1 MDRLKHKQK
10 KEKPTKNGDKEK
22 TQYFIKDVKSIQDNL
37 KIKEILRTVRM
48 NNSMRYPR
56 GGKVTNSNCLNE
68 KEFFFDDDHHAA
80 EGQQTIEPLCATNPI
95 LVPSAQN
102 DCNITESEHVILIY
116 NDINSDVNDDDS
128 VVQKLDIVHE
138 NTHKIINE
146 ISKDQGESLEDSQVV
161 ERIPKETQDVE
172 TQKDPENKKILLLK
186 NRERKL
192 SLDQTMLTRR
202 ISQSEL
208 DLHSIGKSPLER
220 KSSFFKKKMESFLK
234 NTTEIFKRQ
243 SLRNK
248 VEVDRR
254 RGSMSVSLQSLNE
267 KTEDVLKNNQVSNSL
282 IFIFQDSTRV
292 YCFCF
297 HKDFFLIHYYS

>member
-1 MDRLKHKQK
+1 MDRLRHKQK
-10 KEKPTKNGDKEK
+10 KEKQTKNVDKEK
-22 TQYFIKDVKSIQDNL
+22 AHSCIKDVKSIQDNL

-56 GGKVTNSNCLNE
+56 GSKVTNSNCFNE
-68 KEFFFDDDHHAA
+68 KELFDDDHQAA
-80 EGQQTIEPLCATNPI
+80 EGLQTIEPLCATNPV

-102 DCNITESEHVILIY
+102 GCSIIESEHVILNY

-138 NTHKIINE
+138 NTHKITNE
-146 ISKDQGESLEDSQVV
+146 ISKDQKESLEDSHGVD
-161 ERIPKETQDVE
+161 RIPKETQDVE
-172 TQKDPENKKILLLK
+172 TQKDPGNKNILLLK

-202 ISQSEL
+202 ISQSDL

-220 KSSFFKKKMESFLK
+220 KSSFFKKKMENFLK

-243 SLRNK
+243 SLSNK
-248 VEVDRR
+248 VGLNRR
-254 RGSMSVSLQSLNE
+254 RESMSVSLQSLTE
-267 KTEDVLKNNQVSNSL
+267 KTEDILKNNQVSNS
-282 IFIFQDSTRV
+282 
-292 YCFCF
+292 
-297 HKDFFLIHYYS
+297 